1 MGCSAYACLGLS
13 LFCQD
18 LRSPRIDRK
27 LLLCTWVLVP
37 VVASAIYCLCW
48 RSALISSLTC
58 CVAFLNSVGRVLCC
72 YLCCAVLWSLP
83 RYARCATIAHQ
94 PLQTPRSAFRL
105 RHFLTPARSPAPRG
119 LRSIFRFACERGKGS
134 LTSPNAAAATP
145 RWAQDAA
152 PTPDNMSRATAAN
165 ISRNKARRV
174 EKERGTTLRTD
185 VARKTPLEA
194 FSKALDPLRNL
205 AEATSKH
212 DAAVGKKRSESRSE
226 SRSDESGSDE
236 NRPENR
242 TEN

>member
-1 MGCSAYACLGLS
+1 MIALVA
-13 LFCQD
+13 FC
-18 LRSPRIDRK
+18 
-27 LLLCTWVLVP
+27 
-37 VVASAIYCLCW
+37 AAIY
-48 RSALISSLTC
+48 
-58 CVAFLNSVGRVLCC
+58 VAPHFGFFPDTL
-72 YLCCAVLWSLP
+72 A
-83 RYARCATIAHQ
+83 AQ
-94 PLQTPRSAFRL
+94 PLRINHRKRPAL
-105 RHFLTPARSPAPRG
+105 RFARAIFSPPPAPPPPRG

-174 EKERGTTLRTD
+174 EKEPGTTLRTD

-205 AEATSKH
+205 AEAASKH

-226 SRSDESGSDE
+226 SRSDESRSDESRSDE

-242 TEN
+242 SEN